1 LLDIYTVKMYCLI
14 THFITPL
21 LQRLL
26 LTSDLDSKFIS
37 SKEVIAQTGIS
48 RATLNNYISLNLIP
62 SPTIRPPEEPGG
74 PTKIGYFP
82 MWVLERIEKIQE
94 LKAAGMRMSEISA
107 HFTDKEIDEEN
118 LGRAPEKSV
127 EFAYQSIEHIVFPA
141 ILVNPRWEII
151 WINHRA
157 EDLFFKD
164 SVREIPT
171 AAHRNILRLFLE
183 KDLIKRFKNWKEILS
198 IHFRL
203 AKRDLTEDRV
213 EQICRQVEECP
224 LKELKEL
231 WEKSEPLQDRPITQ
245 QDLVLR
251 SYKAKSVKLT
261 LFSSDFREGTLLLYT
276 PVNMQLDQILNLL
289 MGRERLVKALLLR
302 RIPSLTSLCIL
313 AGRLESSLH
322 LRTALPPHEYFDLMN
337 QIVLTSHQCF
347 KDHGGTPG
355 RSIQEGVACFFLASP
370 DNPREYLT
378 SAIQCSQTLKQ
389 MVRKLDKRWKYKKV
403 WKNTLQMNMG
413 IHCGEEWLGTIPSS
427 LAFDF
432 SVMGETLT
440 ETIKLSEFAQRGAI
454 WASKRVVENM
464 LPEDRQRVEFG
475 VRLDTDQERFV
486 SPGIYSQVR
495 ELLNTDELER
505 MTLREI
511 SNLAVT
517 EIFNVHPFEEYDL

>member
-1 LLDIYTVKMYCLI
+1 LV
-14 THFITPL
+14 HESE
-21 LQRLL
+21 RN
-26 LTSDLDSKFIS
+26 FIS
-37 SKEVIAQTGIS
+37 SKEVLARTTIS

-82 MWVLERIEKIQE
+82 LWVVERIEKIQE
-94 LKAAGMRMSEISA
+94 LKSAGMRMSEISA
-107 HFTDKEIDEEN
+107 YFMGEMDKAEIEI
-118 LGRAPEKSV
+118 APEKNA
-127 EFAYQSIEHIVFPA
+127 EFAYQSIEQIVFPA

-151 WINHRA
+151 WINQKA
-157 EDLFFKD
+157 EDVFFKD

-183 KDLIKRFKNWKEILS
+183 KGLIRRFKNWQEILA
-198 IHFRL
+198 IHLRL

-224 LKELKEL
+224 LEELTEL
-231 WEKSEPLQDRPITQ
+231 WQKIEPLQDRPITQ

-251 SYKAKSVKLT
+251 SYKAKSIKLT

-289 MGRERLVKALLLR
+289 MGRERLVKALLSR

-313 AGRLESSLH
+313 AGRLESNLH

-337 QIVLTSHQCF
+337 QIILTSHQCF

-355 RSIQEGVACFFLASP
+355 RSIQEGVACFFLSAP
-370 DNPREYLT
+370 DKPREYLT
-378 SAIQCSQTLKQ
+378 SAVQCSQTLKE
-389 MVRKLDKRWKYKKV
+389 MVRKLDQRWKYKKV

-440 ETIKLSEFAQRGAI
+440 ETIKLSEFAQKGSI
-454 WASKRVVENM
+454 WASKRVIENM
-464 LPEDRQRVEFG
+464 LPEARQRVEFG
-475 VRLDTDQERFV
+475 VRLGTNQERFV
-486 SPGIYSQVR
+486 SPSIYSQVR
-495 ELLNTDELER
+495 ELLSTDELQR
-505 MTLREI
+505 LGLREI
-511 SNLAVT
+511 ANLAVT
-517 EIFNVHPFEEYDL
+517 EIINVHPSEEHDF